1 MRSDKALDVERIRRN
16 KSHVE
21 GSYIEIRIPRTKEEL
36 FREAC
41 AVRRSNPQDELT
53 EFIDVYIAEY
63 LAVKAGLEIAMPG
76 NLPEFF

>member
-1 MRSDKALDVERIRRN
+1 MRSDKAIDAERIHPN
-16 KSHVE
+16 KSQVE
-21 GSYIEIRIPRTKEEL
+21 SSYIEIIIPRAKEEL

-41 AVRRSNPQDELT
+41 AVKRSTPQEELS

-63 LAVKAGLEIAMPG
+63 LAVKTGLEIAMPG